1 MVPPARRRRRRRRSG
16 DVGGS
21 EESAADEVIGRK
33 DEVPEC
39 EHPPNKLGSRGTEVI
54 NVRSRATVEDSEKDK
69 EPSYLG
75 SLVPTK

>member
-1 MVPPARRRRRRRRSG
+1 MVPAARRRRRRRRG
-16 DVGGS
+16 DDVGGS
-21 EESAADEVIGRK
+21 EESVADEVIGRE

-69 EPSYLG
+69 GPLY
-75 SLVPTK
+75 